1 MPRRDENN
9 MGSDETARAG
19 GSGGARATDV
29 RAGRE
34 ARSAEALRENLKRR
48 KQQARERLGEGGERH
63 DDEGEGS
70 GGGA

>member
-9 MGSDETARAG
+9 TELNDTARAG
-19 GSGGARATDV
+19 GSGGARQTDV
-29 RAGRE
+29 RAARE

-48 KQQARERLGEGGERH
+48 KQQARERMGEGEKRH
-63 DDEGEGS
+63 DDEGTGS

>member
-1 MPRRDENN
+1 MPRRDESNRE
-9 MGSDETARAG
+9 SDDTARAG
-19 GSGGARATDV
+19 GSGGARAKDV

-48 KQQARERLGEGGERH
+48 KQQARMRMGEGDERH
-63 DDEGEGS
+63 DDEGKGS

>member
-19 GSGGARATDV
+19 GSGGARAE
-29 RAGRE
+29 RE

-63 DDEGEGS
+63 DDEGKGS
-70 GGGA
+70 GSGA